1 MVEKLINTDRKIN
14 SPDKKVQNENNDL
27 TSQNMELHF
36 VRHKLEA
43 FQANMLRDV
52 QKRMSG
58 MIDEVMQE
66 LRQQELQAHE
76 FRNFAKTQ
84 NQQQSNTWSNRVHST
99 TTTTS
104 EEPLEKTTVDGNS
117 FHGDEEE
124 DEQQNA
130 TDKTATQS
138 LERRTSNVSS
148 DSDHSKS
155 NESTHSRKKRRLRT
169 LPDKV
174 FRSRESYLTAL
185 LEVDH
190 MKTIYHIFYIIFI
203 VFLLNNVTYD
213 YFVNGSVNFGLGTFK
228 ASFAKIQYVLGI
240 WLVQNTFV
248 CSIYYALSGWSF
260 VRSKLAKRE
269 TLQSLWSTSCLLLYI
284 TSQLIFTYL
293 PTKICLVLDLPYVT
307 ACVLLLESVRMLMK
321 MHGFVRTISARL
333 LQGKLKSDN
342 DTAESKGC
350 LMPPFQKYFYY
361 LFAPT
366 LLYRDNYP
374 RTAVIC
380 WKFALGRFL
389 EVVAIAFLYSYIY
402 ERHIKVIFGNFGI
415 EEITIGSII
424 IKLFGML
431 MPCIIIY
438 LCGFYLILHSWLNFT
453 AELLRFGDRM
463 FYRDWWTASNYE
475 AYYRN
480 WNVVVHDWLYEYIY
494 KDFYLYIFKG
504 SKFASSLTVFTISA
518 LFHEYVLGYALQ
530 VFFPVMFVFF
540 GIIGVLMIFLT
551 RIAPKNLGNIM
562 LWFSLIYGNCMMIS
576 LYSME
581 YFTRVN
587 CPKDSYDS
595 WSDILIPHLWSCY
608 MK

>member
-1 MVEKLINTDRKIN
+1 MVEKLIKSDRKIN
-14 SPDKKVQNENNDL
+14 SPDKKVQNENTDL
-27 TSQNMELHF
+27 TTQNMELHF

-84 NQQQSNTWSNRVHST
+84 MQQQSNTWSNRVHLTSNTSNEPCERST
-99 TTTTS
+99 ANTS
-104 EEPLEKTTVDGNS
+104 TCHGA
-117 FHGDEEE
+117 GDEHQYATT
-124 DEQQNA
+124 DEN
-130 TDKTATQS
+130 
-138 LERRTSNVSS
+138 
-148 DSDHSKS
+148 
-155 NESTHSRKKRRLRT
+155 KRSLRT
-169 LPDKV
+169 LPEKV
-174 FRSRESYLTAL
+174 FRNRESYLTAL

-190 MKTIYHIFYIIFI
+190 MKTIYHIFYIIFL
-203 VFLLNNVTYD
+203 VFLLNNITYD

-228 ASFAKIQYVLGI
+228 ASFAKIHYVFAI
-240 WLVQNTFV
+240 WLVQKMFV
-248 CSIYYALSGWSF
+248 CSIYYALKGWSH
-260 VRSKLAKRE
+260 VRSKLAKQE
-269 TLQSLWSTSCLLLYI
+269 TLQRLWSSSCLLLYI

-293 PTKICLVLDLPYVT
+293 PPKVCLTLDLPYVS
-307 ACVLLLESVRMLMK
+307 ACVLLLESIRMLMK
-321 MHGFVRTISARL
+321 MHGFVRTISARV
-333 LQGKLKSDN
+333 LQGKLKTDN
-342 DTAESKGC
+342 DGTASTASV
-350 LMPPFQKYFYY
+350 MPPFQKYSYY

-374 RTAVIC
+374 RTAVIR

-415 EEITIGSII
+415 EEVTVGSVI

-494 KDFYLYIFKG
+494 KDLYLYVFKG
-504 SKFASSLTVFTISA
+504 SKFASSLMVFTISA

-551 RIAPKNLGNIM
+551 RFAPKNVGNIM

-581 YFTRVN
+581 YFTRIN
-587 CPKDSYDS
+587 CPKDSYES
-595 WSDILIPHLWSCY
+595 WSDILISHLWSCY